1 MQSLDEITQDLARTL
16 ADRQLRVVFAESCT
30 AGLAAATLA
39 SVPGISA
46 YLCGSAVTYR
56 ERTKQ
61 DWLRVSAEDLA
72 RFTAVSE
79 PVVRQMAIGVLENT
93 VEADVSAA
101 ITGHLGPDAP
111 AEQDGVVYVAVAQR
125 QQQTVH
131 VTSVQRVVL
140 ESSTRG
146 ERQREATGVLLNCL
160 NSSIQADFV

>member
-61 DWLRVSAEDLA
+61 DWLGVSAEDLA
-72 RFTAVSE
+72 RYTAVSE
-79 PVVRQMAIGVLENT
+79 PVARQMAVGVLENT
-93 VEADVSAA
+93 VEADISVA

-111 AEQDGVVYVAVAQR
+111 VEQDGVVYVAVAQR
-125 QQQTVH
+125 QQQTVR
-131 VTSVQRVVL
+131 VIVVERVVL
-140 ESSTRG
+140 ATSTRG
-146 ERQREATGVLLNCL
+146 ERQREAAAVLFSHLQSC
-160 NSSIQADFV
+160 IQADFV

>member
-39 SVPGISA
+39 TVPGISA

-56 ERTKQ
+56 EQTKQ

-79 PVVRQMAIGVLENT
+79 PVARQMAVGVLENT

-111 AEQDGVVYVAVAQR
+111 EELDGVVYVAVAQR
-125 QQQTVH
+125 QQQTVR

-140 ESSTRG
+140 ETLTRS

-160 NSSIQADFV
+160 KSSILADFV

>member
-61 DWLRVSAEDLA
+61 DWLGVSAENLA
-72 RFTAVSE
+72 RYTAVSE
-79 PVVRQMAIGVLENT
+79 PVARQMAVGVLENT
-93 VEADVSAA
+93 VEADISVA

-111 AEQDGVVYVAVAQR
+111 VEQDGVVYVAVAQR
-125 QQQTVH
+125 QQQTVR
-131 VTSVQRVVL
+131 VIVVERVVL
-140 ESSTRG
+140 ATSTRG
-146 ERQREATGVLLNCL
+146 ERQREAAAVLFSHLQSC
-160 NSSIQADFV
+160 IQADFV